1 MKNKI
6 LIVSTK
12 AITINQ
18 FFTNLINDM
27 LEKYDIE
34 LACSNPKEIN
44 FYKIKK
50 HKLFFPLSILQLI
63 NPFLFVSNLYKNRKF
78 LKNNNFKSI
87 IINTPVSSHFLRLSS
102 IGLKV
107 DFIYFVH
114 GYRFHSK
121 GSNIINILN
130 YFIEKFL
137 SHLTNKFININYED
151 YIITKNNFK
160 KNNILIKGV
169 GIDINVDKKKIFCE
183 NGNLNI
189 IYIGAFKKS
198 KGYYE
203 LIKLAKKLKN
213 FKKINFYCYGY
224 GETKKI
230 KNTIISNNLNN
241 IKIFNFEQNL
251 KNKLISYD
259 LLISFSYREGLPVS
273 GLECMIRGIPI
284 IANNIRGF
292 KDIIDNNINGFLINN
307 NSINEFYEKIIYFY
321 ENKEIINSFSNQAI
335 KKIDKTYSHSLINKR
350 IIDYIISE

>member
-18 FFTNLINDM
+18 FLNNLIADM
-27 LEKYDIE
+27 LDVSDLE

-44 FYKIKK
+44 LHKIKS
-50 HKLFFPLSILQLI
+50 HKLFFPLSIIQLI
-63 NPFLFVSNLYKNRKF
+63 NPFLFIFYLYKNRKF
-78 LKNNNFKSI
+78 LKNNNFKSV
-87 IINTPVSSHFLRLSS
+87 IINTPMASHFLRLSS
-102 IGLKV
+102 IGLNV
-107 DFIYFVH
+107 EFIYFVH

-121 GSNIINILN
+121 GSYMNNILN
-130 YFIEKFL
+130 YYIEKSL
-137 SHLTNKFININYED
+137 SYLTKKFININYED

-169 GIDINVDKKKIFCE
+169 GVNVNVDKKKLFCE
-183 NGNLNI
+183 NGNLDI
-189 IYIGAFKKS
+189 IYVGAFKKS
-198 KGYYE
+198 KGYFE

-213 FKKINFYCYGY
+213 YKKINFYCYGY
-224 GETKKI
+224 GNIKKI
-230 KNTIISNNLNN
+230 KNAIISNNLNN
-241 IKIFNFEQNL
+241 IKIFDFEKNL
-251 KNKLISYD
+251 INKLTSYD

-273 GLECMIRGIPI
+273 VLECMIRGIPV

-292 KDIIDNNINGFLINN
+292 KDIIDNNVNGYLINN
-307 NSINEFYEKIIYFY
+307 NSINEFYKKIIYFY
-321 ENKEIINSFSNQAI
+321 ENKEIIRSFSNQAI